1 MFGDDVLNLDPNGD
15 FNIHFPL
22 KRGELN
28 VHSGIGGS
36 ITSIM
41 ADLQE
46 IWEHALLTYLEIK
59 PT

>member
-1 MFGDDVLNLDPNGD
+1 VFGDDVLNLDPNGD